1 MGGRRIAIIGS
12 GQAGLVAAHGLVR
25 AGHEVKLYSDR
36 SADAWLNESKP
47 TGTAARFWPVLA
59 YERELGLAHWE
70 AEAPGIRGIHLTYSP
85 KVGNRLLTMAARVQ
99 CEDDR
104 PGGQAIDLRL
114 QSHRW
119 MTDLGD
125 RVVVEKV
132 LPERLD
138 AIAAEHELVLVAT
151 GRGPLAELFPRN
163 AERSVYD
170 KPQRKLTM
178 AIVKGCPL
186 GFDGVPFVP
195 AKFNLF
201 ADCGEAFW
209 IPYHHRDC
217 GPSWCLLFEA
227 KAGGPMDRFDDCKTG
242 AEVVARSK
250 QVVAEL
256 MPWDSAWLADAELAD
271 PNGWLMGGVTPTV
284 REPIGRLSSGRI
296 VMPLGDTAISM
307 DPIAGQGAN
316 LGNKAAH
323 HLIDAIT
330 ARPANEPFDAA
341 WISATFEAFWADH
354 GEPTVK
360 FNNLFLEPLSPAGQM
375 LLISQYG
382 TNGVGDSARQRF
394 ANELLQNFA
403 DPRLYTDA
411 FVDKR
416 IARATIAKLA
426 GASPRKLFAGGMM
439 KIGAKQLGRLF
450 GKQPVHPRVSAV

>member
-12 GQAGLVAAHGLVR
+12 GQSGCVAAHGLVR

-36 SADAWLNESKP
+36 SADAWLNESRP
-47 TGTAARFWPVLA
+47 TGTAARFWPALA

-70 AEAPGIRGIHLTYSP
+70 AEAPAIRGVHLTFSP
-85 KVGNRLLTMAARVQ
+85 KLGNRLLTMTAKVH
-99 CEDDR
+99 CEGDR
-104 PGGQAIDLRL
+104 AGGQAVDLRL

-132 LPERLD
+132 TPDRLD

-163 AERSVYD
+163 AERSVYA

-178 AIVKGCPL
+178 VIVTGCPL
-186 GFDGVPFVP
+186 AFDGVPFLP

-201 ADCGEAFW
+201 GDCGEAFW
-209 IPYHHRDC
+209 IPYHHRDH
-217 GPSWCLLFEA
+217 GPTWCLLFEA

-242 AEVVARSK
+242 REVVARSK
-250 QVVAEL
+250 QVIAEL
-256 MPWDSAWLADAELAD
+256 MPWDAAWVKDAELAD
-271 PNGWLMGGVTPTV
+271 DNGWLMGAVTPTV
-284 REPIGRLSSGRI
+284 RDPIGRLPSGRL

-323 HLIDAIT
+323 HIVDAIT
-330 ARPANEPFDAA
+330 ATPPDVAFDAT
-341 WISATFEAFWADH
+341 WIAATFEAFWADH
-354 GEPTVK
+354 GAATVK
-360 FNNLFLEPLSPAGQM
+360 FTNLFLEPMAPAGQM
-375 LLISQYG
+375 LLVSQYG
-382 TNGVGDSARQRF
+382 TDGTGESVRQRF

-411 FVDKR
+411 FLDKR
-416 IARATIAKLA
+416 VARTTIAKLT
-426 GASPRKLFAGGMM
+426 GSSPRKLFAGGMM

-450 GKQPVHPRVSAV
+450 GKQPVHPAAQT